1 MKMKKILAVLLAAA
15 MMLSMAACG
24 GAAKEANGTA
34 PQTTE
39 EPKKE
44 ESKEETSAS
53 AEDPDRPEA
62 VSAED
67 WEAMKKEPAFGTK
80 LTYIY
85 NGGNCVSAKY
95 MADVLGYYEDYG
107 INADIMQGEST
118 YMAVGT
124 GQAMWGIDHIATM
137 LVPITNNVNYTF
149 VAGAHI
155 GCKTIFVLNDS
166 PIKTVEDLK
175 GKTIAIHDGIGNS
188 DHNIVARL
196 IDEYGVDP
204 NKDVELLNVETS
216 ATLAGMEN
224 GEIDAAIFS
233 DIWAYDMVKE
243 GKLRAVISLTTDPA
257 FQDEP
262 CCVVAMNNDF
272 IKNNPVHAKYATMAI
287 KRAGQYNRM
296 NAEDA
301 VKFMMDDGKLSG
313 SYEKNIECWNSL
325 HFGLSDAFTERA
337 LREIA
342 EDYLRLG
349 LISDSSLTVDAIME
363 KAWNPVCPDDQI
375 PDLTVGDP
383 VAADGCTVPIVQNA
397 ASNTETTLWGQP
409 RTLKLA
415 GTFAEADAA
424 AASSGTTASAEGE
437 HMDSYEAST
446 SGEWDKMFI
455 PIEIEGRSGSI
466 GDLAPT
472 AEEQAAMEKEP
483 AYGQPIKY
491 FFSTGCTAGPS
502 VADVLGYYEEA
513 GLTAEQFKGNSY
525 TEALGTQQAHVA
537 VGHIATMLVP
547 ATNGVDLTFVGGA
560 HIGCKSLY
568 VLADSNY
575 NTTADLKG
583 TAISVPNG
591 IGASDYNITS
601 LLLDADGIN
610 PQNDV
615 ELLQVSTD
623 ACIAAMENGEI
634 SAALLSDTF
643 AYNLVKEGK
652 LKCIRSL
659 LDEDFADEP
668 CCVIAMNASFVKE
681 NPVISKKVLQCVQ
694 KAHQWMREEP
704 EKSTQL
710 MIDEGMNSDDFE
722 MNVMLNNSLQ
732 FGLDQNF
739 TTTSLKHVVEKYIRL
754 GLITATDNVDEVMS
768 KAWTPVL

>member
-1 MKMKKILAVLLAAA
+1 MNAKKLLSILLASA
-15 MMLSMAACG
+15 MMVASFAACG
-24 GAAKEANGTA
+24 NSESTSAETQAPAA
-34 PQTTE
+34 QTE
-39 EPKKE
+39 EKKE
-44 ESKEETSAS
+44 ETKPTAD
-53 AEDPDRPEA
+53 DPSRPEA

-67 WEAMKKEPAFGTK
+67 WEAMKKEPAFGTQ
-80 LTYIY
+80 LNYIY

-95 MADVLGYYEDYG
+95 MADVLGYYKEYG
-107 INADIMQGEST
+107 IDANIIQGDSC

-137 LVPITNNVNYTF
+137 LVPITNDVNYTF

-196 IDEYGVDP
+196 IDEYGVNP
-204 NKDVELLNVETS
+204 NTDVELLNVETS
-216 ATLAGMEN
+216 ATIAGMQN
-224 GEIDAAIFS
+224 GEIDASIFS
-233 DIWAYDMVKE
+233 DIWAYEMVKD
-243 GKLRAVISLTTDPA
+243 GTLRPIISLTTDPA

-272 IKNNPVHAKYATMAI
+272 IKDNPVHAKYVTMAV

-296 NAEDA
+296 NAKEA
-301 VKFMMDDGKLSG
+301 VTFMMDDGKLSG
-313 SYEKNIECWNSL
+313 SYDKNIECWNSL

-337 LREIA
+337 LREIT

-349 LISDSSLTVDAIME
+349 LITNTDLTADEIMA
-363 KAWNPVCPDDQI
+363 KAWNPVCPDEEV
-375 PDLTVGDP
+375 PDYTVGDP
-383 VAADGCTVPIVQNA
+383 VAAEGCTVPIVQSA
-397 ASNTETTLWGQP
+397 EAVSDTTLWGETRTQP
-409 RTLKLA
+409 LA
-415 GTFAEADAA
+415 GTVGDAN
-424 AASSGTTASAEGE
+424 TASAGAAVDKGE
-437 HMDSYEAST
+437 HIDSFEAST
-446 SGEWDKMFI
+446 SGQWDKMFA
-455 PIEIEGRSGSI
+455 PVTIEGRAQEI

-483 AYGQPIKY
+483 AYGKPIKFY
-491 FFSTGCTAGPS
+491 LADGCTSGPT
-502 VADVLGYYEEA
+502 VANILGYYEEA
-513 GLTAEQFKGNSY
+513 GLTAEGFKGTSY
-525 TEALGTQQAHVA
+525 TEALGTQQADVA

-547 ATNGVDLTFVGGA
+547 STNGVDLTFVGGA

-568 VLADSNY
+568 VLADSEY

-583 TAISVPNG
+583 TSISVPNG

-610 PQNDV
+610 PQTDV
-615 ELLQVSTD
+615 NLMQVSTD
-623 ACIAAMENGEI
+623 ACVASMENGEI

-643 AYNLVKEGK
+643 AYNMVKDGK

-668 CCVIAMNASFVKE
+668 CCIIAMNGTFVKE
-681 NPVISKKVLQCVQ
+681 NPTISKKVLQCVQ
-694 KAHQWMREEP
+694 KAHQWMRENP
-704 EKSTQL
+704 EEATQVL
-710 MIDEGMNSDDFE
+710 IDEGMNSEDLE
-722 MNVMLNNSLQ
+722 MNTMLNNSLQ
-732 FGLDQNF
+732 FGLDQDF
-739 TTTSLKHVVEKYIRL
+739 TAVSLEHVVEKYIRL
-754 GLITATDNVDEVMS
+754 GLITATDSVEEVMDKVWS
-768 KAWTPVL
+768 PVL

>member
-1 MKMKKILAVLLAAA
+1 MKKKILAVLLAAS

-24 GAAKEANGTA
+24 GAANEANGT
-34 PQTTE
+34 TTE
-39 EPKKE
+39 TTKTEETKKE
-44 ESKEETSAS
+44 ETTAAADDS
-53 AEDPDRPEA
+53 DRPEA

-67 WEAMKKEPAFGTK
+67 WEAMKQEPVFGTK
-80 LTYIY
+80 LTYMY

-95 MADVLGYYEDYG
+95 MADVLGYYQEYG
-107 INADIMQGEST
+107 LNVDIMQGDSVSV
-118 YMAVGT
+118 AVGT
-124 GQAMWGIDHIATM
+124 GQALWGTDHIATL

-196 IDEYGVDP
+196 IDEYGIDP
-204 NKDVELLNVETS
+204 NKDVELLNIETS

-224 GEIDAAIFS
+224 GEIDASIFS
-233 DIWAYDMVKE
+233 DIWAYDLVKE
-243 GKLRAVISLTTDPA
+243 GKLRPIVSLTTDTA

-262 CCVVAMNNDF
+262 CCAVSMNNDF

-287 KRAGQYNRM
+287 KRAGQYNRLHPD
-296 NAEDA
+296 EA
-301 VKFMMDDGKLSG
+301 VKFMIDDGKLSG
-313 SYEKNIECWNSL
+313 SYEKNIECWNTL

-342 EDYLRLG
+342 DDYLRLG
-349 LISDSSLTVDAIME
+349 LISDSSLTVDEIME
-363 KAWNPVCPDDQI
+363 KAWTPICPDEEV
-375 PDLTVGDP
+375 PGLTVGDP
-383 VAADGCTVPIVQNA
+383 VAAEGCTVPVEQYDPASA
-397 ASNTETTLWGQP
+397 ASTT
-409 RTLKLA
+409 T
-415 GTFAEADAA
+415 
-424 AASSGTTASAEGE
+424 SASAEGE
-437 HMDSYEAST
+437 HKDSYEAST
-446 SGEWDKMFI
+446 SGEWDKMFV
-455 PIEIEGRSGSI
+455 PVNIEGRSEEI

-491 FFSTGCTAGPS
+491 FFSTGCTGGPT
-502 VADVLGYYEEA
+502 VADLLGYYEEA
-513 GLTAEQFKGNSY
+513 GLTAEGFKGNSY
-525 TEALGTQQAHVA
+525 TEALGTKQADVA

-547 ATNGVDLTFVGGA
+547 HTNGVDLTFVGGA

-610 PQNDV
+610 PQQDV

-643 AYNLVKEGK
+643 AYNMVKDGK

-659 LDEDFADEP
+659 LDTDFASDP
-668 CCVIAMNASFVKE
+668 CCIIAMNKTFVKE
-681 NPVISKKVLQCVQ
+681 NPVISKKVVQCVQ
-694 KAHQWMREEP
+694 KAHQWMREDP
-704 EKSTQL
+704 EKSTQM
-710 MIDEGMNSDDFE
+710 MIDEGMNSEDFE

-732 FGLDQNF
+732 FGLDQDF
-739 TTTSLKHVVEKYIRL
+739 TSTSLRHVVEKYIRL
-754 GLITATDNVDEVMS
+754 GLITATDDVDEVMS
-768 KAWTPVL
+768 TVWSPVL

>member
-1 MKMKKILAVLLAAA
+1 MKAKKLLSILLASA
-15 MMLSMAACG
+15 MMVASFAACG
-24 GAAKEANGTA
+24 NSESTSAETQAPAA
-34 PQTTE
+34 QTE
-39 EPKKE
+39 EKKE
-44 ESKEETSAS
+44 ETKPTAD
-53 AEDPDRPEA
+53 DPSRPEA

-67 WEAMKKEPAFGTK
+67 WEAMKKEPAFGTQ
-80 LTYIY
+80 LNYIY

-95 MADVLGYYEDYG
+95 MADVLGYYKEYG
-107 INADIMQGEST
+107 IDANIIQGDSC

-137 LVPITNNVNYTF
+137 LVPITNDVNYTF

-196 IDEYGVDP
+196 IDEYGVNP
-204 NKDVELLNVETS
+204 NTDVELLNVETS
-216 ATLAGMEN
+216 ATIAGMQN
-224 GEIDAAIFS
+224 GEIDASIFS
-233 DIWAYDMVKE
+233 DIWAYEMVKD
-243 GKLRAVISLTTDPA
+243 GTLRPIISLTTDPA

-272 IKNNPVHAKYATMAI
+272 IKDNPVHAKYVTMAV

-296 NAEDA
+296 NAKEA
-301 VKFMMDDGKLSG
+301 VTFMMDDGKLSG

-337 LREIA
+337 LREIT

-349 LISDSSLTVDAIME
+349 LITNTDLTADEIMA
-363 KAWNPVCPDDQI
+363 KAWNPVCPDEEV
-375 PDLTVGDP
+375 PDYTVGDP
-383 VAADGCTVPIVQNA
+383 VAAEGCKVPIVQSA
-397 ASNTETTLWGQP
+397 EAVSDTTLWGETRTQP
-409 RTLKLA
+409 LA
-415 GTFAEADAA
+415 GTVGDAN
-424 AASSGTTASAEGE
+424 TASAGAAVDKGE
-437 HMDSYEAST
+437 HIDSFEAST
-446 SGEWDKMFI
+446 SGQWDKMFA
-455 PIEIEGRSGSI
+455 PVTIEGRAQEI

-483 AYGQPIKY
+483 AYGKPIKFY
-491 FFSTGCTAGPS
+491 LADGCTSGPT
-502 VADVLGYYEEA
+502 VANILGYYEEA
-513 GLTAEQFKGNSY
+513 GLTAEGFKGTSY
-525 TEALGTQQAHVA
+525 TEALGTQQADVA

-547 ATNGVDLTFVGGA
+547 STNGVDLTFVGGA

-568 VLADSNY
+568 VLADSEY

-583 TAISVPNG
+583 TSISVPNG

-610 PQNDV
+610 PQTDV
-615 ELLQVSTD
+615 NLMQVSTD
-623 ACIAAMENGEI
+623 ACVASMENGEI

-643 AYNLVKEGK
+643 AYNMVKDGK

-668 CCVIAMNASFVKE
+668 CCIIAMNGTFVKE
-681 NPVISKKVLQCVQ
+681 NPTISKKVLQCVQ
-694 KAHQWMREEP
+694 KAHQWMRENP
-704 EKSTQL
+704 EEATQVL
-710 MIDEGMNSDDFE
+710 IDEGMNSEDLE
-722 MNVMLNNSLQ
+722 MNTMLNNSLQ
-732 FGLDQNF
+732 FGLDQDF
-739 TTTSLKHVVEKYIRL
+739 TAVSLEHVVEKYIRL
-754 GLITATDNVDEVMS
+754 GLITATDSVEEVMDKVWS
-768 KAWTPVL
+768 PVL

>member
-1 MKMKKILAVLLAAA
+1 MKAKKLLSILLAA
-15 MMLSMAACG
+15 MMVASFAACG
-24 GAAKEANGTA
+24 NSESTSAQTQAPAA
-34 PQTTE
+34 QTE
-39 EPKKE
+39 EKKE
-44 ESKEETSAS
+44 ETKPTAD
-53 AEDPDRPEA
+53 DPSRPEA

-67 WEAMKKEPAFGTK
+67 WEAMKKEPAFGTQ
-80 LTYIY
+80 LNYIY

-95 MADVLGYYEDYG
+95 MADVLGYYKEYG
-107 INADIMQGEST
+107 IDANIIQGDSC

-137 LVPITNNVNYTF
+137 LVPITNDVNYTF

-196 IDEYGVDP
+196 IDEYGVNP
-204 NKDVELLNVETS
+204 NTDVELLNVETS
-216 ATLAGMEN
+216 ATIAGMQN
-224 GEIDAAIFS
+224 GEIDASIFS
-233 DIWAYDMVKE
+233 DIWAYEMVKD
-243 GKLRAVISLTTDPA
+243 GTLRPIISLTTDPA

-272 IKNNPVHAKYATMAI
+272 IKDNPVHAKYVTMAV

-296 NAEDA
+296 NAKEA
-301 VKFMMDDGKLSG
+301 VTFMMDDGKLSG
-313 SYEKNIECWNSL
+313 SYDKNIECWNSL

-337 LREIA
+337 LREIT

-349 LISDSSLTVDAIME
+349 LITNTDLTADEIMA
-363 KAWNPVCPDDQI
+363 KAWNPVCPDEEV
-375 PDLTVGDP
+375 PDYTVGDP
-383 VAADGCTVPIVQNA
+383 VAAEGCKVPIVQSA
-397 ASNTETTLWGQP
+397 EAVSDTTLWGETRTQP
-409 RTLKLA
+409 LA
-415 GTFAEADAA
+415 GTVGDAN
-424 AASSGTTASAEGE
+424 TASAGAAVDKGE
-437 HMDSYEAST
+437 HIDSFEAST
-446 SGEWDKMFI
+446 SGQWDKMFA
-455 PIEIEGRSGSI
+455 PVTIEGRAQEI

-483 AYGQPIKY
+483 AYGKPIKFY
-491 FFSTGCTAGPS
+491 LADGCTSGPT
-502 VADVLGYYEEA
+502 VANILGYYEEA
-513 GLTAEQFKGNSY
+513 GLTAEGFKGTSY
-525 TEALGTQQAHVA
+525 TEALGTQQADVA

-547 ATNGVDLTFVGGA
+547 STNGVDLTFVGGA

-568 VLADSNY
+568 VLADSEY

-583 TAISVPNG
+583 TSVSVPNG

-610 PQNDV
+610 PQTDV
-615 ELLQVSTD
+615 NLMQVSTD
-623 ACIAAMENGEI
+623 ACVASMENGEI

-643 AYNLVKEGK
+643 AYNMVKDGK

-668 CCVIAMNASFVKE
+668 CCIIAMNGTFVKE
-681 NPVISKKVLQCVQ
+681 NPTISKKVLQCVQ
-694 KAHQWMREEP
+694 KAHQWMRENP
-704 EKSTQL
+704 EEATQVL
-710 MIDEGMNSDDFE
+710 IDEGMNSEDLE
-722 MNVMLNNSLQ
+722 MNTMLNNSLQ
-732 FGLDQNF
+732 FGLDQDF
-739 TTTSLKHVVEKYIRL
+739 TAVSLEHVVEKYIRL
-754 GLITATDNVDEVMS
+754 GLITATDSVEEVMDKVWS
-768 KAWTPVL
+768 PVL

>member
-1 MKMKKILAVLLAAA
+1 MNAKKLLSILLASA
-15 MMLSMAACG
+15 MMVASFAACG
-24 GAAKEANGTA
+24 NSESTSAETQAPAA
-34 PQTTE
+34 QTE
-39 EPKKE
+39 EKKE
-44 ESKEETSAS
+44 ETKPTAD
-53 AEDPDRPEA
+53 DPSRPEA

-67 WEAMKKEPAFGTK
+67 WEAMKKEPAFGTQ
-80 LTYIY
+80 LNYIY

-95 MADVLGYYEDYG
+95 MADVLGYYKEYG
-107 INADIMQGEST
+107 IDANIIQGDSC

-137 LVPITNNVNYTF
+137 LVPITNDVNYTF

-196 IDEYGVDP
+196 IDEYGVNP
-204 NKDVELLNVETS
+204 NTDVELLNVETS
-216 ATLAGMEN
+216 ATIAGMQN
-224 GEIDAAIFS
+224 GEIDASIFS
-233 DIWAYDMVKE
+233 DIWAYEMVKD
-243 GKLRAVISLTTDPA
+243 GTLRPIISLTTDPA

-272 IKNNPVHAKYATMAI
+272 IKDNPVHAKYVTMAV

-296 NAEDA
+296 NAKEA
-301 VKFMMDDGKLSG
+301 VTFMMDDGKLSG
-313 SYEKNIECWNSL
+313 SYDKNIECWNSL

-337 LREIA
+337 LREIT

-349 LISDSSLTVDAIME
+349 LITNTDLTADEIMA
-363 KAWNPVCPDDQI
+363 KAWNPVCPDEEV
-375 PDLTVGDP
+375 PDYTVGDP
-383 VAADGCTVPIVQNA
+383 VAAEGCTVPIVQSA
-397 ASNTETTLWGQP
+397 EAVSDTTLWGETRTQP
-409 RTLKLA
+409 LA
-415 GTFAEADAA
+415 GTVGDAN
-424 AASSGTTASAEGE
+424 TASAGAAVDKGE
-437 HMDSYEAST
+437 HIDSFEAST
-446 SGEWDKMFI
+446 SGQWDKMFA
-455 PIEIEGRSGSI
+455 PVTIEGRAQEI

-483 AYGQPIKY
+483 AYGKPIKFY
-491 FFSTGCTAGPS
+491 LADGCTSGPT
-502 VADVLGYYEEA
+502 VANILGYYEEA
-513 GLTAEQFKGNSY
+513 GLTAEGFKGTSY
-525 TEALGTQQAHVA
+525 TEALGTQQADVA

-547 ATNGVDLTFVGGA
+547 STNGVDLTFVGGA

-568 VLADSNY
+568 VLADSEY

-583 TAISVPNG
+583 TSISVPNG

-610 PQNDV
+610 PQTDV
-615 ELLQVSTD
+615 NLMQVSTD
-623 ACIAAMENGEI
+623 ACLASMENGEI

-643 AYNLVKEGK
+643 AYNMVKDGK

-668 CCVIAMNASFVKE
+668 CCIIAMNGTFVKE
-681 NPVISKKVLQCVQ
+681 NPTISKKVLQCVQ
-694 KAHQWMREEP
+694 KAHQWMRENP
-704 EKSTQL
+704 EEATQVL
-710 MIDEGMNSDDFE
+710 IDEGMNSEDLE
-722 MNVMLNNSLQ
+722 MNTMLNNSLQ
-732 FGLDQNF
+732 FGLDQDF
-739 TTTSLKHVVEKYIRL
+739 TAVSLEHVVEKYIRL
-754 GLITATDNVDEVMS
+754 GLITATDSVEEVMDKVWS
-768 KAWTPVL
+768 PVL

>member
-1 MKMKKILAVLLAAA
+1 MKLKKLLCILLASA

-24 GAAKEANGTA
+24 N
-34 PQTTE
+34 QTTE
-39 EPKKE
+39 PASGEATKT
-44 ESKEETSAS
+44 EETKTEETKTETTDDA
-53 AEDPDRPEA
+53 DRPAA

-67 WEAMKKEPAFGTK
+67 WEAMKKEPVFGTE

-95 MADVLGYYEDYG
+95 MADVLGYYEEYG
-107 INADIMQGEST
+107 INANIMQGDST
-118 YMAVGT
+118 SLAVGT

-137 LVPITNNVNYTF
+137 LVPITNDVDYTF

-196 IDEYGVDP
+196 VDEYGVDP
-204 NKDVELLNVETS
+204 NNDIELLNVETS
-216 ATLAGMEN
+216 ATIAGMQN

-233 DIWAYDMVKE
+233 DIWAYEMVKD
-243 GKLRAVISLTTDPA
+243 GTLRSVISLTTDPA

-262 CCVVAMNNDF
+262 CCVVAMNNNF
-272 IKNNPVHAKYATMAI
+272 IKENPVHAKYATMAI
-287 KRAGQYNRM
+287 KRAGQYNRLH
-296 NAEDA
+296 AEDA
-301 VKFMMDDGKLSG
+301 VNFMIEDGKLSG

-349 LISDSSLTVDAIME
+349 LISDSSLTVEDVMA
-363 KAWNPVCPDDQI
+363 KAWNPVCPDELV

-383 VAADGCTVPIVQNA
+383 VAADGCTVEIVQNA
-397 ASNTETTLWGQP
+397 AAMTDKTLWGET
-409 RTLKLA
+409 RTQKMA
-415 GTFAEADAA
+415 GTADSSSAS
-424 AASSGTTASAEGE
+424 ASSTSSASA
-437 HMDSYEAST
+437 DSKHLDSFEAST
-446 SGEWDKMFI
+446 TGEWDKMFI

-502 VADVLGYYEEA
+502 VADVLGYYDEA
-513 GLTAEQFKGNSY
+513 GLTAEEFKGNSY

-568 VLADSNY
+568 VLADSDY

-591 IGASDYNITS
+591 IGASDYNITC

-643 AYNLVKEGK
+643 AYNMVKEGK

-659 LDEDFADEP
+659 LDTDFADEP

-710 MIDEGMNSDDFE
+710 MIDEGMNSDDLE
-722 MNVMLNNSLQ
+722 MNTMLNNSLQ
-732 FGLDQNF
+732 FGLDQDF

>member
-1 MKMKKILAVLLAAA
+1 MKAKKLLSILLAA
-15 MMLSMAACG
+15 MMVASFAACG
-24 GAAKEANGTA
+24 NSESTSAQTQAPAA
-34 PQTTE
+34 QTE
-39 EPKKE
+39 EKKE
-44 ESKEETSAS
+44 ETKPTAD
-53 AEDPDRPEA
+53 DPSRPEA

-67 WEAMKKEPAFGTK
+67 WEAMKKEPAFGTQ
-80 LTYIY
+80 LNYIY

-95 MADVLGYYEDYG
+95 MADVLGYYKEYG
-107 INADIMQGEST
+107 IDANIIQGDSC

-137 LVPITNNVNYTF
+137 LVPITNDVNYTF

-196 IDEYGVDP
+196 IDEYGVNP
-204 NKDVELLNVETS
+204 NTDVELLNVETS
-216 ATLAGMEN
+216 ATIAGMQN
-224 GEIDAAIFS
+224 GEIDASIFS
-233 DIWAYDMVKE
+233 DIWAYEMVKD
-243 GKLRAVISLTTDPA
+243 GTLRPIISLTTDPA

-272 IKNNPVHAKYATMAI
+272 IKDNPVHAKYVTMAV

-296 NAEDA
+296 NAKEA
-301 VKFMMDDGKLSG
+301 VTFMMDDGKLSG
-313 SYEKNIECWNSL
+313 SYDKNIECWNSL

-337 LREIA
+337 LREIT

-349 LISDSSLTVDAIME
+349 LITNTDLTADEIMA
-363 KAWNPVCPDDQI
+363 KAWNPVCPDEEV
-375 PDLTVGDP
+375 PDYTVGDP
-383 VAADGCTVPIVQNA
+383 VAAEGCKVPIVQSA
-397 ASNTETTLWGQP
+397 EAVSDTTLWGETRTQP
-409 RTLKLA
+409 LA
-415 GTFAEADAA
+415 GTVGDAN
-424 AASSGTTASAEGE
+424 TASAGAAVDKGE
-437 HMDSYEAST
+437 HIDSFEAST
-446 SGEWDKMFI
+446 SGQWDKMFA
-455 PIEIEGRSGSI
+455 PVTIEGRAQEI

-483 AYGQPIKY
+483 AYGKPIKFY
-491 FFSTGCTAGPS
+491 LADGCTSGPT
-502 VADVLGYYEEA
+502 VANILGYYEEA
-513 GLTAEQFKGNSY
+513 GLTAEGFKGTSY
-525 TEALGTQQAHVA
+525 TEALGTQQADVA

-547 ATNGVDLTFVGGA
+547 STNGVDLTFVGGA

-568 VLADSNY
+568 VLADSEY

-583 TAISVPNG
+583 TSISVPNG

-610 PQNDV
+610 PQTDV
-615 ELLQVSTD
+615 NLMQVSTD
-623 ACIAAMENGEI
+623 ACVASMENGEI

-643 AYNLVKEGK
+643 AYNMVKDGK

-668 CCVIAMNASFVKE
+668 CCIIAMNGTFVKE
-681 NPVISKKVLQCVQ
+681 NPTISKKVLQCVQ
-694 KAHQWMREEP
+694 KAHQWMRENP
-704 EKSTQL
+704 EEATQVL
-710 MIDEGMNSDDFE
+710 IDEGMNSEDLE
-722 MNVMLNNSLQ
+722 MNTMLNNSLQ
-732 FGLDQNF
+732 FGLDQDF
-739 TTTSLKHVVEKYIRL
+739 TAVSLEHVVEKYIRL
-754 GLITATDNVDEVMS
+754 GLITATDSVEEVMDKVWS
-768 KAWTPVL
+768 PVL

>member
-1 MKMKKILAVLLAAA
+1 MKAKKLLSILLASA
-15 MMLSMAACG
+15 MMVASFAACG
-24 GAAKEANGTA
+24 NSESTSAETQAPAA
-34 PQTTE
+34 QTE
-39 EPKKE
+39 EKKE
-44 ESKEETSAS
+44 ETKPTAD
-53 AEDPDRPEA
+53 DPSRPEA

-67 WEAMKKEPAFGTK
+67 WEAMKKEPAFGTQ
-80 LTYIY
+80 LNYIY

-95 MADVLGYYEDYG
+95 MADVLGYYKEYG
-107 INADIMQGEST
+107 IDANIIQGDSC

-137 LVPITNNVNYTF
+137 LVPITNDVNYTF

-196 IDEYGVDP
+196 IDEYGVNP
-204 NKDVELLNVETS
+204 NTDVELLNVETS
-216 ATLAGMEN
+216 ATIAGMQN
-224 GEIDAAIFS
+224 GEIDASIFS
-233 DIWAYDMVKE
+233 DIWAYEMVKD
-243 GKLRAVISLTTDPA
+243 GTLRPIISLTTDPA

-272 IKNNPVHAKYATMAI
+272 IKDNPVHAKYVTMAV

-296 NAEDA
+296 NAKEA
-301 VKFMMDDGKLSG
+301 VTFMMDDGKLSG
-313 SYEKNIECWNSL
+313 SYDKNIECWNSL

-337 LREIA
+337 LREIT

-349 LISDSSLTVDAIME
+349 LITNTDLTADEIMA
-363 KAWNPVCPDDQI
+363 KAWNPVCPDEEV
-375 PDLTVGDP
+375 PDYTVGDP
-383 VAADGCTVPIVQNA
+383 VAAEGCTVPIVQSA
-397 ASNTETTLWGQP
+397 EAVSDTTLWGETRTQP
-409 RTLKLA
+409 LA
-415 GTFAEADAA
+415 GTVGDAN
-424 AASSGTTASAEGE
+424 TASAGAAVDKGE
-437 HMDSYEAST
+437 HIDSFEAST
-446 SGEWDKMFI
+446 SGQWDKMFA
-455 PIEIEGRSGSI
+455 PVTIEGRAQEI

-483 AYGQPIKY
+483 AYGKPIKFY
-491 FFSTGCTAGPS
+491 LADGCTSGPT
-502 VADVLGYYEEA
+502 VANILGYYEEA
-513 GLTAEQFKGNSY
+513 GLTAEGFKGTSY
-525 TEALGTQQAHVA
+525 TEALGTQQADVA

-547 ATNGVDLTFVGGA
+547 STNGVDLTFVGGA

-568 VLADSNY
+568 VLADSEY

-583 TAISVPNG
+583 TSISVPNG

-610 PQNDV
+610 PQTDV
-615 ELLQVSTD
+615 NLMQVSTD
-623 ACIAAMENGEI
+623 ACVASMENGEI

-643 AYNLVKEGK
+643 AYNMVKDGK

-668 CCVIAMNASFVKE
+668 CCIIAMNGTFVKE
-681 NPVISKKVLQCVQ
+681 NPTISKKVLQCVQ
-694 KAHQWMREEP
+694 KAHQWMRENP
-704 EKSTQL
+704 EEATQVL
-710 MIDEGMNSDDFE
+710 IDEGMNSEDLE
-722 MNVMLNNSLQ
+722 MNTMLNNSLQ
-732 FGLDQNF
+732 FGLDQDF
-739 TTTSLKHVVEKYIRL
+739 TAVSLEHVVEKYIRL
-754 GLITATDNVDEVMS
+754 GLITATDSVEEVMDKVWS
-768 KAWTPVL
+768 PVL